1 MPAERSVLLAFAD
14 GAEHAT
20 FNRLLA
26 ERPDLQ
32 AFVQGQIEAVIES
45 FVPRMHT
52 GAWGLTAEEID
63 QAIAVTSADAD
74 WHNATAP
81 KAQRLDDDE
90 RLMCRLAY
98 QAACRSAR
106 NDFLAA
112 LSEHE
117 PAAKALIALAAY
129 GRTVADGMDALRAA
143 LPVNVLAAPPPQ
155 HRRLRPEDFGA
166 LPQRRRSAGM
176 PWADRV
182 RRAAEHPSRGIGQ
195 IHGTGEPP
203 AADV

>member
-1 MPAERSVLLAFAD
+1 MPAERTVLLVFAD
-14 GAEHAT
+14 ATEHAT

-26 ERPDLQ
+26 ERPELQ
-32 AFVQGQIEAVIES
+32 GFVQGQIEAVIES
-45 FVPRMHT
+45 FVPRMHA
-52 GAWGLTAEEID
+52 GAWGLTVGEID
-63 QAIAVTSADAD
+63 RAIAVTCADAD
-74 WHNATAP
+74 WRNATAP

-129 GRTVADGMDALRAA
+129 GRAVADGMDTLRAA
-143 LPVNVLAAPPPQ
+143 MPPHALAAQPPA

-166 LPQRRRSAGM
+166 LPQGRRSASM

-182 RRAAEHPSRGIGQ
+182 RRTADHPSRGVGR